1 MSKAFQL
8 GEWQV
13 FPLEGKL
20 VSGDR
25 VERLR
30 PRAMDVLVLLA
41 RAPGEVVERD
51 TILGEVWGRT
61 AVTDE
66 PLTAT
71 VGELRRVLGDRRGA
85 NRHIETIPKRGYRLI
100 APVRPLDSGAPLEA
114 ASRPLAGGK
123 TPGRPPGTT
132 AAAVTGKFAGIA
144 ALALA
149 AIVAAVLALGLF
161 RQPDVESDLPR
172 SLAVLPFDVAGDDE
186 EDRYFGDG
194 LAREVLTTL
203 SGVNGLRVAART
215 SAFQLRDRRND
226 LESLRSTLGVDA
238 VLDGSIRRAGN
249 AIRIQVQLVDTRS
262 GYNLWADTY
271 DRELDDAFAVQSD
284 IAHQIASRLRVG
296 ISGGTAASAGA
307 ANAGSTA
314 YLDYLRGRYLF
325 DTARDEQHYVAARDR
340 LEAAIAADP
349 AFSLARAHLAS
360 VWLRMADLGFIP
372 AAEGYETGR
381 NLARDALLMT
391 PDLAEAHWALGWVQL
406 YHDWEWRAAEQ
417 SLMRALELQP
427 GNGDF
432 IAAGA
437 ALNFHIGRLD
447 NAIELATQG
456 AERDPLRQGSFYNL
470 AYFSFAAG
478 RIDESQKALTR
489 AVELAPGFPGA
500 GLLQAQIHLARDE
513 SEEAAGAAA
522 SESHPA
528 LALMAQALVDDANG
542 DRDGAEKALRLLED
556 QYAATLAYQIAE
568 VYAALGNADRAF
580 RWLETA
586 LEHRDPGMAEIKV
599 DPLLASLR
607 SDPRYADLL
616 ARLGFADDTA
626 QSG

>member
-8 GEWQV
+8 GKWQV

-51 TILGEVWGRT
+51 TILGEIWGRT

-71 VGELRRVLGDRRGA
+71 VGELRRALGDRRGA
-85 NRHIETIPKRGYRLI
+85 NRYIETIPKRGYRLI
-100 APVRPLDSGAPLEA
+100 APVLPLDGIAPLDA
-114 ASRPLAGGK
+114 ASGSTAAGT
-123 TPGRPPGTT
+123 TPGRTPY
-132 AAAVTGKFAGIA
+132 AAASVITGKRAGMA
-144 ALALA
+144 VLVLAVL
-149 AIVAAVLALGLF
+149 VAAVLAPGLF
-161 RQPDVESDLPR
+161 RQPDAEPDLPR
-172 SLAVLPFDVAGDDE
+172 SLAVLPFVVAGDDD

-203 SGVNGLRVAART
+203 SGVHGLRVAARS

-284 IAHQIASRLRVG
+284 IAHKIADRLRVG
-296 ISGGTAASAGA
+296 FAGGTAANTGA
-307 ANAGSTA
+307 AKAGSMA

-325 DTARDEQHYVAARDR
+325 DTARDEQHYLAARDR

-349 AFSLARAHLAS
+349 AFSLARARLAS
-360 VWLRMADLGFIP
+360 VWLRMADLGFVP

-381 NLARDALLMT
+381 ELAREALLMT
-391 PDLAEAHWALGWVQL
+391 PDLAEAHWAIGWVQL
-406 YHDWEWRAAEQ
+406 YHDWDWRAAEQ

-427 GNGDF
+427 GNADF
-432 IAAGA
+432 IAAAA

-447 NAIELATQG
+447 DAIELAAQG
-456 AERDPLRQGSFYNL
+456 ADRDPLRRGSFYNL

-478 RIDESQKALTR
+478 RLDQSQIALTR
-489 AVELAPGFPGA
+489 AVELAPDFPGA
-500 GLLQAQIHLARDE
+500 GLLQAQIHLARGE
-513 SEEAAGAAA
+513 PGQAATAGA

-528 LALMAQALVDDANG
+528 LALMAKALIDDAIG
-542 DRDGAEKALRLLED
+542 DRDGAKSALRRLED

-568 VYAALGNADRAF
+568 VHAALGDADQAF
-580 RWLETA
+580 HWLEKA
-586 LEHRDPGMAEIKV
+586 LEHRDPGIAEIKV

-607 SDPRYADLL
+607 SDPRYAGLL
-616 ARLGFADDTA
+616 ARLGFRNDATRP
-626 QSG
+626 G

>member
-13 FPLEGKL
+13 FPLDGKL

-25 VERLR
+25 VEHLR

-41 RAPGEVVERD
+41 QAPGEVVERD
-51 TILGEVWGRT
+51 TILGEIWGRT

-85 NRHIETIPKRGYRLI
+85 NRYIETIPKRGYRLV
-100 APVRPLDSGAPLEA
+100 APVLPLDGISPPDIAGAPQ
-114 ASRPLAGGK
+114 AGSA
-123 TPGRPPGTT
+123 TPGRPPG
-132 AAAVTGKFAGIA
+132 AAASAVTGKFAGIA
-144 ALALA
+144 ALVLA
-149 AIVAAVLALGLF
+149 ALVAAVLALGLS
-161 RQPDVESDLPR
+161 RQPDAEPDLPR
-172 SLAVLPFDVAGDDE
+172 SLAVLPFDVSGDA

-203 SGVNGLRVAART
+203 SGINGLRVAARS
-215 SAFQLRDRRND
+215 SAFQLRDRRDD
-226 LESLRSTLGVDA
+226 LAALQSTLGVDA

-262 GYNLWADTY
+262 GYNLWAATY

-284 IAHQIASRLRVG
+284 IARQIAGRLRVG
-296 ISGGTAASAGA
+296 IAGETAASAGA
-307 ANAGSTA
+307 AKAGSMA

-325 DTARDEQHYVAARDR
+325 DTARDEQHYLSARDR
-340 LEAAIAADP
+340 LEAAIATDP

-360 VWLRMADLGFIP
+360 VWLRMADLGFVP
-372 AAEGYETGR
+372 ASQGYETGR
-381 NLARDALLMT
+381 DLAREALLMT
-391 PDLAEAHWALGWVQL
+391 PDLAEAHWAIGWVQL
-406 YHDWEWRAAEQ
+406 YHDWDWRAAEQ
-417 SLMRALELQP
+417 SLLRALELQP
-427 GNGDF
+427 GNADF

-447 NAIELATQG
+447 DAIALAAQG

-478 RIDESQKALTR
+478 RLDQSQKALTR
-489 AVELAPGFPGA
+489 AVELAPDFPGA
-500 GLLQAQIHLARDE
+500 GLLQAQIYLARGK
-513 SEEAAGAAA
+513 SGPAAAAAA

-528 LALMAQALVDDANG
+528 LALMARALVDDAND
-542 DRDGAEKALRLLED
+542 DRDGAQRALRQLED

-568 VYAALGNADRAF
+568 VHAALGNVDEAF

-616 ARLGFADDTA
+616 ARLGFADDAA